1 MHTHK
6 QLHHI
11 SWHNF
16 KCIMTRDDDDVAVKM
31 HINNLY
37 ITGKM
42 LTANAWHYGMFLY
55 RFIYREVQDKIAL
68 KMYNKNIVNASFS
81 K

>member
-42 LTANAWHYGMFLY
+42 LTRMHGTMGCFYIGLY
-55 RFIYREVQDKIAL
+55 IERYRIK
-68 KMYNKNIVNASFS
+68 
-81 K
+81 